1 MTVVLQPDRTGD
13 VFRLWLP
20 SFPAMR
26 SLAGDGLIL
35 LDHYPIEV
43 DGNLGKGDK
52 RSSKIE
58 FRGMVFDI

>member
-13 VFRLWLP
+13 VFRLCLP

-26 SLAGDGLIL
+26 GRAREGLVL
-35 LDHYPIEV
+35 LDHYAVEV
-43 DGNLGKGDK
+43 DSNHGERDK

-58 FRGMVFDI
+58 LGGMVFDI